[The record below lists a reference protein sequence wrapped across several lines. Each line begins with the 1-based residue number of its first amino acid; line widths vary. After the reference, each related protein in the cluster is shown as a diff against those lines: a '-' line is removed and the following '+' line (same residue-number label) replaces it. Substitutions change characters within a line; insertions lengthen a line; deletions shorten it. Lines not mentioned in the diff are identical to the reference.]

1 MPTARRTFYHSSN
14 GDSWSLTLDSSG
26 AVQVR
31 HMPNVSSGGMP
42 RDQEIGNFLSRE
54 RNTPQCQELIKL
66 IGTLIEA
73 EPDA

>member
-26 AVQVR
+26 VVQVL
-31 HMPNVSSGGMP
+31 HKPNVSSGGMP
-42 RDQEIGNFLSRE
+42 RGHEIGNFLSRE